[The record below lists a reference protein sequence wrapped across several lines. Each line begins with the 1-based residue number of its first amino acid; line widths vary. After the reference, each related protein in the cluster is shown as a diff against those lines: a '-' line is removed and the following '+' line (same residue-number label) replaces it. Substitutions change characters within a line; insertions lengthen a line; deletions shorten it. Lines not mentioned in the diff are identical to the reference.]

1 MKLLNTKLA
10 AVNLKFL
17 ISEAHVAAVISYG
30 PKTAHLLG
38 VGI

>member
-17 ISEAHVAAVISYG
+17 ISDAQVAAAISYG
-30 PKTAHLLG
+30 TL
-38 VGI
+38 